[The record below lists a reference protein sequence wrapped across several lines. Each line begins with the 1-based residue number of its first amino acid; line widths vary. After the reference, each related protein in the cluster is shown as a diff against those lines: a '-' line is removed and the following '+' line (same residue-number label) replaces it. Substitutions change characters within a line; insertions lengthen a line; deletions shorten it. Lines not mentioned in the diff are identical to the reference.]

1 MKVPQF
7 PSIQTLKSVK
17 SVGVLMMTLLQ
28 LPIMVNSSPLI
39 FLFFTVFI
47 KKGDF
52 IILAVYLHRAIL
64 CVNFIL
70 NHSI

>member
-39 FLFFTVFI
+39 FFIFLPFSSRKVISLFWPCTFI
-47 KKGDF
+47 GRSF
-52 IILAVYLHRAIL
+52 V
-64 CVNFIL
+64 
-70 NHSI
+70 

>member
-7 PSIQTLKSVK
+7 PSIDDDFVAIADYGQLKSFN
-17 SVGVLMMTLLQ
+17 L
-28 LPIMVNSSPLI
+28 
-39 FLFFTVFI
+39 FYFFTVFI

-52 IILAVYLHRAIL
+52 IILAVYFHRAIL

-70 NHSI
+70 NHFI